1 MGAKVKNPRKKFL
14 FRITFVKHPMNAY
27 LAQKVTLPDIEIE
40 EVAHGDI
47 NRDVKTAGRVTV
59 GTMTV
64 EKLMTTSGPDNWLHD
79 WLYSCQDHINGGG
92 LTPNQYWETAMVE
105 ELAEDG
111 VTVINTHLCT
121 EVWPKKVT
129 GLELDRMSSDNTIES
144 IEFSVGTIDKY

>member
-1 MGAKVKNPRKKFL
+1 MGAKVKNPRKKFN
-14 FRITFVKHPMNAY
+14 FRISFVKHPMNAY

-40 EVAHGDI
+40 QVAHGDV

-59 GTMTV
+59 GNLVV

-92 LTPNQYWETAMVE
+92 LTPDQYMETVLIE

-111 VTVINTHLCT
+111 LTVINTHLCT
-121 EVWPKKVT
+121 EVWPAQVT
-129 GLELDRMSSDNTIES
+129 GLDLDRMSSDNTIES